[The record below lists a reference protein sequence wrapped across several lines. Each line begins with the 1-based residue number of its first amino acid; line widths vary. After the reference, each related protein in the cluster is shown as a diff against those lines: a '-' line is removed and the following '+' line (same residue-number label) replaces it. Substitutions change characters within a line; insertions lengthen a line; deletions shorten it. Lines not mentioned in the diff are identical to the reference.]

1 MLKFFSY
8 IFVLTGSHFSFHCL
22 KMKRI
27 RVFSRSGL
35 NNNVMVILGYERDSL
50 LFCKSKSILTLQ
62 QLIYIT
68 PLVTFHP
75 MYIFYFF
82 I

>member
-1 MLKFFSY
+1 MLKFFSC

-35 NNNVMVILGYERDSL
+35 NNNAMVMLAMNGTVYC
-50 LFCKSKSILTLQ
+50 FVNQ
-62 QLIYIT
+62 NQ
-68 PLVTFHP
+68 F
-75 MYIFYFF
+75 
-82 I
+82 